1 MVCRRRLK
9 EEHEKKNELLVDLI
23 SDGSGINNAD
33 RGGYIPEKV
42 NRVLCHP
49 YFELAL
55 IAHKCTFNH

>member
-23 SDGSGINNAD
+23 SDGSGVNNAD

-42 NRVLCHP
+42 NRFLCHS
-49 YFELAL
+49 YFAL
-55 IAHKCTFNH
+55 VFDCT